1 MTTEKITSA
10 ALALPPDSRVE
21 LAETLIHS
29 LDAKQGRAVRKA
41 WEREISRR
49 IAAFE
54 RGEVKLIPEEDV
66 TAKIRKRKRT

>member
-29 LDAKQGRAVRKA
+29 LNPKQGRALHKA
-41 WEREISRR
+41 WEKEISRR

-54 RGEVKLIPEEDV
+54 RGEINLIPEEEV
-66 TAKIRKRKRT
+66 NRKIRKRKRT

>member
-29 LDAKQGRAVRKA
+29 LDPKQGRAVRKA
-41 WEREISRR
+41 WEKEISRR

-54 RGEVKLIPEEDV
+54 RGEVKLIPEEEV

>member
-21 LAETLIHS
+21 LAEMLIHS

-41 WEREISRR
+41 WEKEIARR

-54 RGEVKLIPEEDV
+54 RGEVKLVPEEEV

>member
-1 MTTEKITSA
+1 MTKEKITSA

-29 LDAKQGRAVRKA
+29 LDPKQGRAVRQA
-41 WEREISRR
+41 WEKEIFRR

-54 RGEVKLIPEEDV
+54 RGEIKLIPEEEV